1 MRRILLAVAILLP
14 LAACAGTST
23 QAKLETGLADA
34 CDSFANNVDKLTPL
48 KAAGKLDT
56 KTLTAVDTAISLAGP
71 LCAPGVAPTDFASA
85 TTFVL
90 GEASAIYAIY
100 AGSH

>member
-1 MRRILLAVAILLP
+1 MRRALIVAACILP
-14 LAACAGTST
+14 LAGCAGTST

-34 CDSFANNVDKLTPL
+34 CDSFANNVDKLTPI
-48 KAAGKLDT
+48 KAAGKLDA

-100 AGSH
+100 VGAH